1 MQDRGVRLEFELM
14 SARESERAIADQ
26 VSSACEMVGR
36 FLYHFSRIELGL
48 DEAIAKL
55 FKLEPGAAEILTANV
70 DFSRKVNLLVTMVEL
85 QAPDMAKG
93 WNDQAQK
100 LLSAIRGL
108 NDPHRQ
114 TIAHSRFEPEGSDA
128 VRFIRVVA
136 KGKLSRKELVWTRS
150 DFLRR
155 YEEMQRISDEL
166 SQLTVELRPYVP
178 SLDFSDPR
186 NSMYLGLV

>member
-1 MQDRGVRLEFELM
+1 MQDREIRLEFDLM
-14 SARESERAIADQ
+14 TATETERAITDPM
-26 VSSACEMVGR
+26 SSACEMVGR

-55 FKLEPGAAEILTANV
+55 FKLEPGAAEIITANV
-70 DFSRKVNLLVTMVEL
+70 DFSRKVNLLATMVEL
-85 QAPDMAKG
+85 QAPDMVKD

-100 LLSAIRGL
+100 LFNAIRGL

-114 TIAHSRFEPEGSDA
+114 TLAHSRFEPEGSDA

-136 KGKLSRKELVWTRS
+136 KGKLSHKEPVWTRS

-155 YEEMQRISDEL
+155 YEEMQRISDDL
-166 SQLTVELRPYVP
+166 SQLTAELRPYVP